1 MGNEQEIA
9 RTHEFFDID
18 ELVSRAGE
26 ATVRGYIDVFRFI
39 ARHSN
44 VSTRHRSPSL
54 DECSLIIFWGRAFP
68 KNWDNESSNFSLS
81 LVPQTT
87 TR

>member
-18 ELVSRAGE
+18 ELVRRTGE
-26 ATVRGYIDVFRFI
+26 DRVRGYLDVFRYI

-44 VSTRHRSPSL
+44 VSGADSV
-54 DECSLIIFWGRAFP
+54 I
-68 KNWDNESSNFSLS
+68 LS
-81 LVPQTT
+81 TDVH
-87 TR
+87 

>member
-26 ATVRGYIDVFRFI
+26 AQVRGYLDVFRFI

-44 VSTRHRSPSL
+44 VR
-54 DECSLIIFWGRAFP
+54 I
-68 KNWDNESSNFSLS
+68 
-81 LVPQTT
+81 
-87 TR
+87 